1 MSMDQRLRNLEV
13 FSQISTE
20 MAIMHAESLRR
31 TEEQQQLL
39 AEQQRRMEEQQR
51 RMEEQQRRM
60 EEQQRLM
67 AERQQQIEADQRRRG
82 ELIDQMLQLVAVM
95 QADIVRIDETRGNN
109 EDE

>member
-20 MAIMHAESLRR
+20 LSRMHGESLRR
-31 TEEQQQLL
+31 TEEQQRRMQ
-39 AEQQRRMEEQQR
+39 EQQQ
-51 RMEEQQRRM
+51 
-60 EEQQRLM
+60 LM
-67 AERQQQIEADQRRRG
+67 AERQQQIEADQRRQG

-95 QADIVRIDETRGNN
+95 QADIVRIDETHGDG